1 MAMDVNIDVDQTE
14 RMLSHLARLR
24 QRYNRDDMDA
34 LERLRPAWLGL
45 DAWDIVLEELKMHRY
60 RERPHMARP
69 RLVSG

>member
-1 MAMDVNIDVDQTE
+1 MDVNIDVDQTE

-24 QRYNRDDMDA
+24 QRCNRDDMDA

-45 DAWDIVLEELKMHRY
+45 DAWDIVLEELKMQRY

>member
-1 MAMDVNIDVDQTE
+1 MNVNIDVDQTE

-24 QRYNRDDMDA
+24 QRYNRDDMDT

>member
-1 MAMDVNIDVDQTE
+1 MIVNTDVEQTE

-24 QRYNRDDMDA
+24 QRYNRDDMDM

-45 DAWDIVLEELKMHRY
+45 DAWDIVLEELKIHRY
-60 RERPHMARP
+60 RQRPHVARP